1 MRLEVEAPYKL
12 DYLQTMNSE
21 SGEQLTQL
29 EQFPTKIL
37 TVEVPTTKMANTNY
51 NVNQTITVYY
61 PSEYVIVFPQ
71 IPKEEIEAM
80 PPCAL
85 NRKRR
90 EANRS
95 I

>member
-1 MRLEVEAPYKL
+1 MDAIGREAPYKL

-29 EQFPTKIL
+29 EQFSIKKFM

-61 PSEYVIVFPQ
+61 PSEYVQ
-71 IPKEEIEAM
+71 SIP
-80 PPCAL
+80 
-85 NRKRR
+85 
-90 EANRS
+90 S
-95 I
+95 ISSLGI